1 MKFIEVET
9 YISKA
14 VNMVEWIAII
24 LAFVGA
30 GTMDY
35 NQQMGIEDN
44 PHLVVTMFVL
54 TTVLLMCALYEYAV
68 DKFYDEVKRKDI
80 KG

>member
-1 MKFIEVET
+1 MKFIEVEP

-14 VNMVEWIAII
+14 VNMVEWISII
-24 LAFVGA
+24 LAFIGA

-35 NQQMGIEDN
+35 NQQIGIEDN

-54 TTVLLMCALYEYAV
+54 TIVLLMCALYEYAV
-68 DKFYDEVKRKDI
+68 DKFYDEANERK
-80 KG
+80 